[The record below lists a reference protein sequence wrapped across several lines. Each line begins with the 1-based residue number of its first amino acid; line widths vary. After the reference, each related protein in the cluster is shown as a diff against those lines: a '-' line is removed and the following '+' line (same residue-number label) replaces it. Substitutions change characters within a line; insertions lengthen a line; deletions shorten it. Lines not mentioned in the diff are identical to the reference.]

1 MHPLRSLWKSPA
13 FTLVALATLAL
24 GIGANTTM
32 FSVINAVLL
41 RPLAYP
47 KAEQL
52 YIVQEVDG
60 QGRSISLAWP
70 NAVDYRAGLKSAELA
85 VSRRENY
92 ALSGLDGREAEMV
105 RAASVSANFAGLM
118 GIQPVLGRFFTAE
131 EDKVGGAGVVVLS
144 DTLWNRLFQRNPNV
158 LGQTLTFAG
167 ESFTVVGI
175 MPPTLTAP
183 RGSEAWFP
191 VARLSGN
198 ADWQDR
204 GNHPGLIGWARTKPG
219 VTGEQF
225 AAELK
230 AISARLEQQYP
241 DKNNKLS
248 TRPTALFENQV
259 GSYRQSLYV
268 LLAAT
273 GLVLLIACANLANL
287 LAARGAARAKEI
299 ALRGALGA
307 SRLRLAG
314 ELLTECALLG
324 LGGTTLGLL
333 LAWLGRDAIVALSP
347 TENTRFAQITLDFS
361 VFGFTALLALGTT
374 LLFGL
379 WPAWRGSRADLQL
392 ALKSGA
398 QAGSDAP
405 QARRLRHGL
414 VIGEIALTLLLLAAA
429 MLVLQSL
436 ALVRQLPLGYD
447 PSHVVLARVSLP
459 PSSYPGDGGGE
470 KKLAFA
476 DALLPRLQAIP
487 GVERAALASHPPF
500 KSGWQTSF
508 AVTGAPEPKPG
519 EAPSAEMNMITPDYF
534 KTMRTGLLRGR
545 TFGPEDTAEAPRVC
559 MVDQS
564 LVEKHFPNVDPIGRQ
579 ITMHTDVEKKEP
591 FTIVG
596 VVPRLKV
603 YGFDEDA
610 VQLPQIYLPNA
621 QAKARTFFMVLR
633 TSQSPQS
640 IEPLLRS
647 IVGSQDP
654 AVPVYELR
662 AMESLLGETWATP
675 RLTTNLL
682 TAFALLALV
691 LAAVGI
697 YGVMAYATERR
708 TREFGVRLAL
718 GATPAQMKTLILG
731 TGLRLL
737 TIGLVLGLAGAL
749 ATAKLLQS
757 LLFGVSAFNPLTYLL
772 AAALLGAAALFA
784 CWWPARRAAR
794 VDPIVALRTE

>member
-1 MHPLRSLWKSPA
+1 MKPIRSLLKSPA

-52 YIVQEVDG
+52 YIVQEVEG
-60 QGRSISLAWP
+60 QGRTISMAWP
-70 NAVDYRAGLKSAELA
+70 NTIDYRESLKSAELA
-85 VSRRENY
+85 ISRRDSY
-92 ALSGLDGREAEMV
+92 ALSGLDGREAEMI

-118 GIQPVLGRFFTAE
+118 GLQPALGRFFSPD
-131 EDKVGGAGVVVLS
+131 EDKVGGAPVVVLS
-144 DTLWNRLFQRNPNV
+144 DALWNRLFQRDPGV
-158 LGQTLTFAG
+158 LGRTLTFAG
-167 ESFTVVGI
+167 ENFTVIGV

-183 RGSEAWFP
+183 RGTEAWFP
-191 VARLSGN
+191 IARLSGG

-204 GNHPGLIGWARTKPG
+204 GNHPGLIGWGRTKPG
-219 VTGEQF
+219 VSRMQF
-225 AAELK
+225 ESELK
-230 AISARLEQQYP
+230 AISARLEQLYP
-241 DKNNKLS
+241 DKNQKLT
-248 TRPTALFENQV
+248 TRATPLFENQV

-314 ELLTECALLG
+314 ELLAECALLAF
-324 LGGTTLGLL
+324 GGTALGLL

-347 TENTRFAQITLDFS
+347 TDNSRFAQISLDLP
-361 VFGFTALLALGTT
+361 VFGFTALLAVGTT

-436 ALVRQLPLGYD
+436 SLVRQLPLGYD
-447 PSHVVLARVSLP
+447 PGSLVIGRVTLP
-459 PSSYPGDGGGE
+459 PGSYPPDSAQ
-470 KKLAFA
+470 KLVFA
-476 DALLPRLQAIP
+476 DNLLAQLQAIP
-487 GVERAALASHPPF
+487 GLERAALSSNPPF
-500 KSGWQTSF
+500 RTGWQTSF
-508 AVTGAPEPKPG
+508 AVTGEPEPKPG
-519 EAPSAEMNMITPDYF
+519 EAPSAEMNIITPDYF

-545 TFGPEDTAEAPRVC
+545 TFGPQDTAEVPRVC
-559 MVDQS
+559 IVDQT
-564 LVEKHFPNVDPIGRQ
+564 LADKHFPGVDPIGRQ
-579 ITMHTDVEKKEP
+579 VTMHTDVGKKEP

-610 VQLPQIYLPNA
+610 VQLPQIYLANS
-621 QAKARTFFMVLR
+621 QSKARAFFMVLR
-633 TSQSPQS
+633 TSQTPQA
-640 IEPLLRS
+640 IEPLLRR
-647 IVGSQDP
+647 IVGNVDP
-654 AVPVYELR
+654 TVPLFDFT
-662 AMESLLGETWATP
+662 AMESLLGESWATP

-682 TAFALLALV
+682 TAFAALALV

-718 GATPAQMKTLILG
+718 GASPAQMKGLILG

-737 TIGLVLGLAGAL
+737 TVGLLLGLTGAL

-757 LLFGVSAFNPLTYLL
+757 VLFGVSAFDPLTYLL
-772 AAALLGAAALFA
+772 ATALLGAAALFA
-784 CWWPARRAAR
+784 CWWPARRASK
-794 VDPIVALRTE
+794 VDPIVALRAE